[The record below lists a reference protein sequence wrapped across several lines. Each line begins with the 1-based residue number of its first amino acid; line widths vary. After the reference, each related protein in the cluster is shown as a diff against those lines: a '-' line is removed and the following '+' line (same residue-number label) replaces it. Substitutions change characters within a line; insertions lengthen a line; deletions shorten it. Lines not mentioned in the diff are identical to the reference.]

1 MSFLPKDTFFNLPE
15 EKKKKIIDAAIDEF
29 SKYSFHKA
37 RITAIADKAG
47 IAKGSFY
54 QYFEDKKDLY
64 KYLMELLVEKKLS
77 YINQDM
83 MTNKDKYGFFQLL
96 REVYLSGIR
105 FAKENPR
112 LLLMGTM
119 LAADKDL
126 LQEIYG
132 EHQDKSADFFQQ
144 LLEYGKEKGE
154 IDPAIDLSLVSNML
168 GGLSY
173 SLTDLIIEDGKLDFD
188 DMKIIDKMLYF
199 LENGIKKRE

>member
-1 MSFLPKDTFFNLPE
+1 MPKDTFFNLPE
-15 EKKKKIIDAAIDEF
+15 EKKKRIIDAAIDEF

-83 MTNKDKYGFFQLL
+83 MKNKDKYGFFQLL

-112 LLLMGTM
+112 LLPMGTM

-132 EHQDKSADFFQQ
+132 EHQDISADFFKD

-154 IDPAIDLSLVSNML
+154 IDPSIDISLVSNIMVSL
-168 GGLSY
+168 TY